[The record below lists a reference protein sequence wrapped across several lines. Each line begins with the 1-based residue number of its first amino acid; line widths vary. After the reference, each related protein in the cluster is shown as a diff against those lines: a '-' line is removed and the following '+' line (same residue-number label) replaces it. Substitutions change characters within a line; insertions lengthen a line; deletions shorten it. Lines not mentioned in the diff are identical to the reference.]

1 MHDCQRTSAKLTDLV
16 YDGGAGDAASLRA
29 EVEGCP
35 ACRAELRALAETLR
49 AFDRAAAWQQLG
61 EDEWAGYQTRL
72 AARLRGGDS
81 PAARARL
88 PLAGRAPSAVET
100 SNAPAASLPSP
111 PTRGERIA
119 AWPRRALTATWRVP
133 APAAVASLAL
143 LVACLTLLA
152 LRPPRAADAPPPR
165 PDASAPVRI
174 VEVPVVREKIVT
186 RTVYVARRA
195 SPRPKRETRS
205 SPGELARGAGA
216 GRKSA
221 AADTLIGF
229 RPADDVKLRV
239 IKGNYA
245 NEK

>member
-1 MHDCQRTSAKLTDLV
+1 MHDCQRTSAQLIDLV
-16 YDGGAGDAASLRA
+16 YDGGTGDAASLGA
-29 EVEGCP
+29 EVEDCP

-49 AFDRAAAWQQLG
+49 AFDRAAAWQQPG
-61 EDEWAGYQTRL
+61 QDEWAGYQTRL
-72 AARLRGGDS
+72 AARLRRDDAREGDS
-81 PAARARL
+81 DAARARL
-88 PLAGRAPSAVET
+88 PHAGRASSAVEL
-100 SNAPAASLPSP
+100 SNAPASSPPSP
-111 PTRGERIA
+111 PTRA

-152 LRPPRAADAPPPR
+152 LRPARVADAPLAR
-165 PDASAPVRI
+165 PSASAPVRI
-174 VEVPVVREKIVT
+174 VEVPVAREKIVT

-195 SPRPKRETRS
+195 GPRPKRERRPPT
-205 SPGELARGAGA
+205 GELARGAGRKAEAA
-216 GRKSA
+216 G
-221 AADTLIGF
+221 TLVGF